1 MGISR
6 SAAGTLFVGGALAL
20 TMAAIAYP
28 TMLGFQTTASQ
39 SSRVI
44 ANPPAARSPRPTGT
58 SWSRCAPPGSGNCP
72 PANWP

>member
-44 ANPPAARSPRPTGT
+44 ANPPAGR
-58 SWSRCAPPGSGNCP
+58 
-72 PANWP
+72 